1 MILIQTKHL
10 QQNKTNFSLVAMLL
24 NRMEDTNIFI
34 LIQKMFCFWMAAVY
48 NDLSLI
54 TQESNTWARQNA
66 KSHSHHDKSA
76 PPEAKSFCLAL
87 LGDEA
92 KAYTRHFLPEYA
104 LLPAEFDL
112 VMTNSQ
118 ISMIDLTI
126 GINIAI
132 GI

>member
-1 MILIQTKHL
+1 MILIQTKQL

-87 LGDEA
+87 LGDGA
-92 KAYTRHFLPEYA
+92 KALTPDIFCQN
-104 LLPAEFDL
+104 
-112 VMTNSQ
+112 TQ
-118 ISMIDLTI
+118 IPKFP
-126 GINIAI
+126 
-132 GI
+132 